1 MKSYL
6 NSKRM
11 YWCYNSLIFISWKDC
26 SILISPRRCAKP
38 PYIISDNK
46 QHGTLLTFWY
56 ANCQTFFKSLA
67 LMRIMLVPLTTD
79 YLFFTHP
86 FFIFCIKT
94 ALFAF
99 FSFTNSSLKI
109 HAISPKIMLDTLTSF
124 DESLH
129 VWLEPFFGK
138 IHD

>member
-1 MKSYL
+1 MECYTVTTFIICWMIIVYLVFPNLLNPQKS
-6 NSKRM
+6 
-11 YWCYNSLIFISWKDC
+11 
-26 SILISPRRCAKP
+26 AKK
-38 PYIISDNK
+38 IMNEFLENK
-46 QHGTLLTFWY
+46 QHGTHLTFWY
-56 ANCQTFFKSLA
+56 ANCQTFYKFWLCCVLSWFLKQP
-67 LMRIMLVPLTTD
+67 IIC
-79 YLFFTHP
+79 FFTHP